1 MNCFGGCNS
10 WIIILILICLFCDN
24 GVGFANNGCC
34 GNNCGCATPCGGG
47 GCGCG
52 CEYLPLPPGGQ
63 QPRPYKKPGAPLF
76 FLRRPRAFR
85 LKARTGLQNNH

>member
-24 GVGFANNGCC
+24 GVGFGNNGC
-34 GNNCGCATPCGGG
+34 GNNCGCATPFGGR

-52 CEYLPLPPGGQ
+52 FNPRAGKIPPVHK
-63 QPRPYKKPGAPLF
+63 RATAV
-76 FLRRPRAFR
+76 FLRRPWLLRSAKRTR
-85 LKARTGLQNNH
+85 LRNNRWRIAK